1 VEPTETAAEESASAP
16 ANGDAALVD
25 AEAAP
30 KRPWWGVLAIAAFIG
45 LVICSRVADSVWA
58 TWDNERPGLL
68 LLMSSRIRFLL
79 AAVAAGIG
87 ILPYVVIASLRIA
100 AAFVV
105 CHLIGRAY
113 REDVLRIFTRYLGLT
128 PEALEAYHKGLDKA
142 EIVIVPFFAGSNI
155 IAALTGVRQTPPAR
169 LAVLL
174 AVGIAGRL
182 ALYWWLGKVFEKQ
195 ISDIMRFVD
204 RYQLWAVLISIALV
218 ILVNVRNF
226 RRGAK
231 V

>member
-1 VEPTETAAEESASAP
+1 VEPTDAAVDAPSGENDGDGADDAP
-16 ANGDAALVD
+16 A
-25 AEAAP
+25 P
-30 KRPWWGVLAIAAFIG
+30 RRPWWAPLTIAAFVG
-45 LVICSRVADSVWA
+45 LVICSRVADSVWSR
-58 TWDNERPGLL
+58 WDNERPGLL

-87 ILPYVVIASLRIA
+87 VLPYVVIASLRIA

-105 CHLIGRAY
+105 CHLVGRAY
-113 REDVLRIFTRYLGLT
+113 REDVLRLFTRYLGLT
-128 PEALEAYHKGLDKA
+128 PEAIETYHKGLDKA

-155 IAALTGVRQTPPAR
+155 IAALTGIRRTPPAR

-174 AVGIAGRL
+174 TVGIAGRL
-182 ALYWWLGKVFEKQ
+182 ALYWWLGKVFQDQ

>member
-1 VEPTETAAEESASAP
+1 MEPTDAAVDASTGAAAGDTADPESAA
-16 ANGDAALVD
+16 VQ
-25 AEAAP
+25 
-30 KRPWWGVLAIAAFIG
+30 RPWWAPLTIAAFIG
-45 LVICSRVADSVWA
+45 LVICSRVADSVWS

-87 ILPYVVIASLRIA
+87 VLPYVVIASLRIA

-105 CHLIGRAY
+105 CHLVGRAY
-113 REDVLRIFTRYLGLT
+113 RDDVLRLFTRYLGLT
-128 PEALEAYHKGLDKA
+128 HEAIEAYHKGLDKA

-169 LAVLL
+169 LASLL

-182 ALYWWLGKVFEKQ
+182 ALYWWLGKVFQDQ

-231 V
+231 T